1 MTELKA
7 SALSKNG
14 QEYVEIILK
23 KKGCFTAKNEVSP
36 LNFSKFVDRGIK
48 IQNQR

>member
-1 MTELKA
+1 M
-7 SALSKNG
+7 SKNG
-14 QEYVEIILK
+14 KEYVEIILK

-36 LNFSKFVDRGIK
+36 LNFSRFVDRVIK